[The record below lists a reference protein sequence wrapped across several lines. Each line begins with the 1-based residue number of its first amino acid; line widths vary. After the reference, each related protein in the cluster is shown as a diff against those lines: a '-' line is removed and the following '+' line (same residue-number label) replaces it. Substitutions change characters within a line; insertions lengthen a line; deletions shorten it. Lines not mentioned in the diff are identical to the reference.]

1 MSSEFLEKIRNIIVT
16 LLVLFISILNTWIAF
31 CSLPVH
37 AEESTGWGL
46 SSNAG
51 NYYHSGTYT
60 DQWGNE
66 CSVEYYSVL
75 PDSNY
80 FYGFVRSDA
89 SVGEYDNVYLYSL
102 VRYQLGSGQTPAIWD
117 DMNKYD
123 NYFFNRKSGL
133 DDKAYSQQTF
143 ETYYFKNGSEYVSTF
158 NCSSGSKLY
167 IYSVQPEKYGK
178 KYHEVNLSFSLPVFN
193 SYDAMLK
200 YCLAGD
206 TSGLVNGGSIDNPNF
221 QDAAYAFTGFTANN
235 KMTATWTGTTERTYL
250 QDQEVEEY
258 VRVNYYFADKEA
270 QDTIKQA
277 DAYPDEFATADK
289 TLTIDVSGLKPDN
302 ENWFLR
308 YIRITPCYRQAG
320 LGAWGDFYHGSD
332 VYVYFDVNGKV
343 ESIVQNSVPTDG
355 EVIGNNI
362 SLIGF
367 RYDTSFHAEFVDVW
381 SNAVNCS
388 AFDLGGSQY
397 LSLGVKALYYNGQS
411 KDIDFVSL
419 DRKNLVWDK
428 TFDSFKTFNG
438 SGIKQLFFTPYIKTG
453 VNNPWNKGNSIVID
467 FDVNGNATS
476 SFDTGDDG
484 TVHLSDFKL
493 TGVVWNKPML
503 AYGTIT
509 WTGTT
514 ANSDMSI
521 VPDSDTLVVCSYPV
535 YDSSLNESYETYDTV
550 TIGKGSIRVY
560 IDSLID
566 KYTNAGKTWNGEMWL
581 TPCYKK
587 GGVLYMGEPVIVNCT
602 KGTVSDIEVDEST
615 GTANQVDKTDE
626 NKSYADAILS
636 SGNNFF
642 SIVKGLIASMQQLP
656 ELIATLFSFL
666 PGWVN
671 ALIAGSIFVIFVCR
685 ILGR

>member
-1 MSSEFLEKIRNIIVT
+1 MTSKENVLYIF
-16 LLVLFISILNTWIAF
+16 VLFCLVPFILCMCIFAMDSF
-31 CSLPVH
+31 SVH
-37 AEESTGWGL
+37 AEESTVQQELTGKITVSVVNDYYGYDGVVTYEFKNNVNL
-46 SSNAG
+46 DNYDVCGFLNTRVSDVDSSITSQTIDFLYRNKKDGDISFVSDAVVITNVSTSGNVKPSYSAG
-51 NYYHSGTYT
+51 QTLQSFSKDQGRVRVNSNIIWFSFYEYEGGTYPVAK
-60 DQWGNE
+60 DNASAQ
-66 CSVEYYSVL
+66 
-75 PDSNY
+75 NY
-80 FYGFVRSDA
+80 
-89 SVGEYDNVYLYSL
+89 LL
-102 VRYQLGSGQTPAIWD
+102 T
-117 DMNKYD
+117 
-123 NYFFNRKSGL
+123 
-133 DDKAYSQQTF
+133 
-143 ETYYFKNGSEYVSTF
+143 
-158 NCSSGSKLY
+158 
-167 IYSVQPEKYGK
+167 
-178 KYHEVNLSFSLPVFN
+178 
-193 SYDAMLK
+193 
-200 YCLAGD
+200 GD
-206 TSGLVNGGSIDNPNF
+206 TSGIVNGGSDIDPH
-221 QDAAYAFTGFTANN
+221 DDAYAFTGFSMSG
-235 KMTATWTGTTERTYL
+235 KTATWTGTTERSYLLDMDVDEWVNYTYGFASSE
-250 QDQEVEEY
+250 DQEVSSFIDAEAHYPTSDKKLALPWDEME
-258 VRVNYYFADKEA
+258 VNKKEG
-270 QDTIKQA
+270 
-277 DAYPDEFATADK
+277 EF
-289 TLTIDVSGLKPDN
+289 
-302 ENWFLR
+302 
-308 YIRITPCYRQAG
+308 IRQVNIIPCYGTSGAG
-320 LGAWGDFYHGSD
+320 FYFGSP
-332 VYVYFDVNGKV
+332 VCVYFDKNGII

-656 ELIATLFSFL
+656 ELIAILFSFL

>member
-1 MSSEFLEKIRNIIVT
+1 MSSEFLEKIRKIIVI
-16 LLVLFISILNTWIAF
+16 LFVLFISILNTWIAF
-31 CSLPVH
+31 CSLPVY
-37 AEESTGWGL
+37 AAESTA
-46 SSNAG
+46 SNKKIVQD
-51 NYYHSGTYT
+51 H
-60 DQWGNE
+60 
-66 CSVEYYSVL
+66 
-75 PDSNY
+75 
-80 FYGFVRSDA
+80 FY
-89 SVGEYDNVYLYSL
+89 
-102 VRYQLGSGQTPAIWD
+102 
-117 DMNKYD
+117 KYD
-123 NYFFNRKSGL
+123 GDSLYFKYIVNDDRLDIHTEWEKTDFSSSSKYAILIYSNTDGDLYITGL
-133 DDKAYSQQTF
+133 EYTGSDSVYSFVIPYGSTRYTPLLAYWYMTSDDSPKYWIYNNFVTNLPVLYMDKYDQAVLLD
-143 ETYYFKNGSEYVSTF
+143 YFKNGNDDLVVSP
-158 NCSSGSKLY
+158 G
-167 IYSVQPEKYGK
+167 G
-178 KYHEVNLSFSLPVFN
+178 
-193 SYDAMLK
+193 
-200 YCLAGD
+200 
-206 TSGLVNGGSIDNPNF
+206 GGSIDNPDF
-221 QDAAYAFTGFTANN
+221 EDAAYAFTGFTANN
-235 KMTATWTGTTERTYL
+235 KMTATWTGTTERSYL

-277 DAYPDEFATADK
+277 DAYPDEFSTADK
-289 TLTIDVSGLKPDN
+289 TLTIDVSGLKPDD

-320 LGAWGDFYHGSD
+320 LGVWGDFYHGSD
-332 VYVYFDVNGKV
+332 VFVYFDVNGKI

-428 TFDSFKTFNG
+428 TFDSFKTFDG

-509 WTGTT
+509 WAGTT

-656 ELIATLFSFL
+656 DLIATLFSFL

>member
-1 MSSEFLEKIRNIIVT
+1 MSSEFLEKIRKIIVI
-16 LLVLFISILNTWIAF
+16 LLVLFTSILNTWIAF

-178 KYHEVNLSFSLPVFN
+178 KYHEVNLSFSLPVFD

-206 TSGLVNGGSIDNPNF
+206 TSGLVNGGSIDNPDF

-289 TLTIDVSGLKPDN
+289 ALTIDVSGLKPDN

-320 LGAWGDFYHGSD
+320 LGAWGDFYHGEPS
-332 VYVYFDVNGKV
+332 YVYFNQDGSIDRIDAPYIKGELSIDMERPVIVLHEAANGNPTESDFSYFEFNNAQSDYFFEMKGRWYTTNDFDLYRDKLVWKYKYSTLLKNNLSTWVSVSDNRSSVGRFQFDVLGKSSWDNLLSSYPVDDRNYIGGSYNLFNKITGYSDALETLKMLLKQPYSLFNGY
-343 ESIVQNSVPTDG
+343 
-355 EVIGNNI
+355 EVYVRY
-362 SLIGF
+362 F
-367 RYDTSFHAEFVDVW
+367 RYDENGGIQYSKWTHFYNNLADSDGSSGSRLDDLDNMYSENQSDKGLTDDELSDLENGGNSRNDLDAVPKNNYDYSSLE
-381 SNAVNCS
+381 NATMNF
-388 AFDLGGSQY
+388 FDLLKNFGTM
-397 LSLGVKALYYNGQS
+397 LGQFPSMVAAVFGFL
-411 KDIDFVSL
+411 
-419 DRKNLVWDK
+419 
-428 TFDSFKTFNG
+428 
-438 SGIKQLFFTPYIKTG
+438 P
-453 VNNPWNKGNSIVID
+453 PW
-467 FDVNGNATS
+467 
-476 SFDTGDDG
+476 
-484 TVHLSDFKL
+484 
-493 TGVVWNKPML
+493 
-503 AYGTIT
+503 
-509 WTGTT
+509 
-514 ANSDMSI
+514 
-521 VPDSDTLVVCSYPV
+521 
-535 YDSSLNESYETYDTV
+535 
-550 TIGKGSIRVY
+550 
-560 IDSLID
+560 LI
-566 KYTNAGKTWNGEMWL
+566 
-581 TPCYKK
+581 
-587 GGVLYMGEPVIVNCT
+587 
-602 KGTVSDIEVDEST
+602 
-615 GTANQVDKTDE
+615 
-626 NKSYADAILS
+626 
-636 SGNNFF
+636 
-642 SIVKGLIASMQQLP
+642 GLIAVA
-656 ELIATLFSFL
+656 IGA
-666 PGWVN
+666 
-671 ALIAGSIFVIFVCR
+671 VIVCR
-685 ILGR
+685 FIGR

>member
-1 MSSEFLEKIRNIIVT
+1 MSSEFLEKIRKIIVI
-16 LLVLFISILNTWIAF
+16 LFVLFISILNTWIAF
-31 CSLPVH
+31 CSLPVY
-37 AEESTGWGL
+37 AAESTA
-46 SSNAG
+46 SNKKIVQD
-51 NYYHSGTYT
+51 H
-60 DQWGNE
+60 
-66 CSVEYYSVL
+66 
-75 PDSNY
+75 
-80 FYGFVRSDA
+80 FY
-89 SVGEYDNVYLYSL
+89 
-102 VRYQLGSGQTPAIWD
+102 
-117 DMNKYD
+117 KYD
-123 NYFFNRKSGL
+123 GESLYFKYIVNDDRLDIHTEWEKTDFSSSSKYAILIYSNTDGNLYITGL
-133 DDKAYSQQTF
+133 EYTGSDSVYSFVIPYGSTRYTPLLAYWYMTSDDSPKYWIYNNFVTNLPVLYMDKYDQAVLLD
-143 ETYYFKNGSEYVSTF
+143 YFKNGNDDLVVSP
-158 NCSSGSKLY
+158 G
-167 IYSVQPEKYGK
+167 G
-178 KYHEVNLSFSLPVFN
+178 
-193 SYDAMLK
+193 
-200 YCLAGD
+200 
-206 TSGLVNGGSIDNPNF
+206 GGSIDNPDF
-221 QDAAYAFTGFTANN
+221 EDTAYAFTGFTANN
-235 KMTATWTGTTERTYL
+235 KMTATWTGTTERSYL

-289 TLTIDVSGLKPDN
+289 TLTIDVSGLKPDD

-332 VYVYFDVNGKV
+332 VFVYFDVNGKI

-419 DRKNLVWDK
+419 NRKNLVWDK

-615 GTANQVDKTDE
+615 GTANKVDKTDE

-671 ALIAGSIFVIFVCR
+671 SLIAGSIFVIFVCR